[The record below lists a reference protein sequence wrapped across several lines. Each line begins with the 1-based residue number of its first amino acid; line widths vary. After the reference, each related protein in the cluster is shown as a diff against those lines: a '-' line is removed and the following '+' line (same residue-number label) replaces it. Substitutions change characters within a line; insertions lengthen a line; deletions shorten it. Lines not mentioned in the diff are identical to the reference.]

1 MSAPPFLFQSEDRNT
16 VFYHNI
22 KVFIFGAD
30 VTPWLTSQVTVSYA
44 DRNGINRCSFTLSNA
59 YRAFD
64 LTSENLTNKKF
75 RSGKPYAP
83 DGKYSEEAKFTIYTL
98 KVESQTN
105 TKHQVKSFGGVKSNI
120 DSGGTINEGEIR
132 DSAKAE
138 EATTTRYPMNPG
150 SLVFHKYD
158 PVRVFIQNPLTRDT
172 NQWVCIFTGYLDTK
186 PYSQNYVDG
195 QSMIN
200 VSCQDI
206 RVLMQNMR
214 TASNPAV
221 QTGNQN
227 TLFFGGK
234 PGQSRQDTGDAGFFN
249 DLISPQNSISHVLA
263 GLSFKQTVNFLLFGV
278 PRPDNKGADSGVT
291 GRVGALVKTDP
302 LTYNPADKEDK
313 RRQTLEKWNNLITFG
328 DTEKFLTEHH
338 MLKIGAATFHD
349 GSIEVNGYKYGSPD
363 IASVRFLYP
372 SSGAPPS
379 NLVEGQFGDAGVDAK
394 VEMVSRL
401 ELLVNICKSI
411 DYQMYVS
418 GQGDII
424 FEFPM
429 YDFLPG
435 HYNTTYSKLYTFDK
449 HIVSDNIDDEGGSPV
464 TALEISSRNLR
475 SELAD
480 HPANAGAVQGH
491 APANELRRTIFSN
504 VLASR
509 VGVHVETVFIPGVI
523 EPNRLAQLGLIEFNK
538 RLANFSKFD
547 LTCSYRPFIGVN
559 RPIYHVNKY
568 RMGITETVNYT
579 WRIREEA
586 TVDFALNYPRKLE
599 DRGDG
604 KFSFRFITGGEGT
617 PISYSTVYQ
626 HAFATGQAVNATVDN
641 QSGPPKAA
649 NNTGLSNQTGTM
661 PGPQGKK

>member
-1 MSAPPFLFQSEDRNT
+1 MASPPFIFQSEERNT

-22 KVFIFGAD
+22 KVYIFGAD

-59 YRAFD
+59 YRSFD
-64 LTSENLTNKKF
+64 LTSDNLTLKKF
-75 RSGKPYAP
+75 RTSAPYAA
-83 DGKYSEEAKFTIYTL
+83 DGKYSELAKFTIFSL
-98 KVESQTN
+98 KQNPKNNVIH
-105 TKHQVKSFGGVKSNI
+105 KVKSFGGVKSKIN
-120 DSGGTINEGEIR
+120 SGGTINKGEIR
-132 DSAKAE
+132 DEAKTQ

-158 PVRVFIQNPLTRDT
+158 PIRVFIQNPLTKDP

-186 PYSQNYVDG
+186 PYSQDYVYG

-200 VSCQDI
+200 ISGQDI

-214 TASNPAV
+214 TATNPAV

-234 PGQSRQDTGDAGFFN
+234 PGQSVQDTGDAGFFN
-249 DLISPQNSISHVLA
+249 DLINPQNSISHVLA
-263 GLSFKQTVNFLLFGV
+263 GMSFKESVNFLLFGV
-278 PRPDNKGADSGVT
+278 PRPDNQGADAGVT

-302 LTYNPADKEDK
+302 LTYNPSASEGK
-313 RRQTLEKWNNLITFG
+313 RRQVLETWNNLITFG
-328 DTEKFLTEHH
+328 DTEKFLTESN
-338 MLKIGAATFHD
+338 MMSIGAATYHG
-349 GSIEVNGYKYGSPD
+349 GSVTVNNFKYGSPD
-363 IASVRFLYP
+363 IAKVRFLYP
-372 SSGAPPS
+372 SSGSPPS

-401 ELLVNICKSI
+401 ELLVTMCKSI

-435 HYNTTYSKLYTFDK
+435 HYNKTYSTLYTFDK
-449 HIVSDNIDDEGGSPV
+449 HIVSDNIDDEGGTPV

-475 SELAD
+475 SELAEN
-480 HPANAGAVQGH
+480 PENAGAVQGH

-509 VGVHVETVFIPGVI
+509 VGVHVETVFIPGVV
-523 EPNRLAQLGLIEFNK
+523 EQNRLAQLGLIEFNK
-538 RLANFSKFD
+538 RLSNFSKFD

-559 RPIYHVNKY
+559 RPIYHVNKQ

-579 WRIREEA
+579 WRLREEA
-586 TVDFALNYPRKLE
+586 SVDFALNYPRKLE
-599 DRGDG
+599 DRGNG
-604 KFSFRFITGGEGT
+604 TFSFRFITGGEGM
-617 PISYSTVYQ
+617 PISYNTIYKD
-626 HAFATGQAVNATVDN
+626 AFSKGQGPNSDVPNN
-641 QSGPPKAA
+641 SGPPKAA
-649 NNTGLSNQTGTM
+649 DNAGLSNTTGTM
-661 PGPQGKK
+661 PGPKGK